1 VHLFP
6 EPGSTLDVAPP
17 LAAQVG
23 GLCCRLSSDPMSIT
37 QRAQLSSLPIDPGT
51 GVRAEIQA
59 SMVLYAD
66 GHREAFQPLFQHLW
80 PLVHAFTQRAL
91 ASAAD
96 AEDAAQSALLKVSSR
111 VAEFDSQR
119 DALGWVLGIAY
130 YEVLTLRR
138 KQQRRREN
146 HGDAVETA
154 SPTIS
159 GEDAVIANELFQ
171 ALETSLS
178 QLPLADRELLL
189 AAVHED
195 GSRDGVATPT
205 TRKRKQRA
213 RERLRTVWRKL
224 YGSL

>member
-1 VHLFP
+1 MHLFA
-6 EPGSTLDVAPP
+6 ELGSTIGTTPP
-17 LAAQVG
+17 LSIHG
-23 GLCCRLSSDPMSIT
+23 GEQGRALSSEEMNVT
-37 QRAQLSSLPIDPGT
+37 RAATSLPIDPGS

-66 GHREAFQPLFQHLW
+66 GHRDAFQPLFQRLW
-80 PLVHAFTQRAL
+80 PLVYEFTRRAL
-91 ASAAD
+91 AGAAD

-111 VAEFDSQR
+111 VADFDRER

-138 KQQRRREN
+138 KRQRRRED
-146 HGDAVETA
+146 HKDTLDAA
-154 SPTIS
+154 SQGVS
-159 GEDAVIANELFQ
+159 GEDTVIAKELFQ

-178 QLPLADRELLL
+178 QLPAPDRELLL
-189 AAVHED
+189 AVVHDD
-195 GSRDGVATPT
+195 GTRDDVKSST

-213 RERLRTVWRKL
+213 RERLRTVWRRL